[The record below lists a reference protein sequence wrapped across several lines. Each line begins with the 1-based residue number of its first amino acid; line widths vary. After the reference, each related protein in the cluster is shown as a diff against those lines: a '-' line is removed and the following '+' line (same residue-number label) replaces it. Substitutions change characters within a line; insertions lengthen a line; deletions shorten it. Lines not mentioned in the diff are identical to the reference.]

1 MLAGI
6 TRLLLASVGTIAVFA
21 FWVIVFPSAI
31 MIVVLYVFKFVPLS
45 GQWRKRFREWRK
57 SN

>member
-6 TRLLLASVGTIAVFA
+6 ARVLAAAAGSIAVFA
-21 FWVIVFPSAI
+21 FWIILFPSLI
-31 MIVVLYVFKFVPLS
+31 MLMVLYVFKFVPLS

>member
-6 TRLLLASVGTIAVFA
+6 ARLLLASVGTIAVFA

-45 GQWRKRFREWRK
+45 GQWRKRFRERRK